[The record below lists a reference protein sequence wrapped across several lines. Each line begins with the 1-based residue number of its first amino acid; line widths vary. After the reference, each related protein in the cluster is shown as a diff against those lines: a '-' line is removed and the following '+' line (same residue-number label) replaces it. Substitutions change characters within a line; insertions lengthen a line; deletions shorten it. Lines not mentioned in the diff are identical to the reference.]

1 MESKEETKQ
10 RCAKTKST
18 CKKGNNKY
26 NNKYKVSKKWSKKKG
41 GRERRKVLT
50 KSAKVG
56 IKRNEWKRKEA
67 RKEGEKNKNVMIPPH
82 FSD

>member
-1 MESKEETKQ
+1 
-10 RCAKTKST
+10 
-18 CKKGNNKY
+18 
-26 NNKYKVSKKWSKKKG
+26 
-41 GRERRKVLT
+41 VLT